1 MDELG
6 AHVSAQGGPEN
17 APGRARDIES
27 HVLQLF
33 TKQPNRWAEPKISDK
48 TAAAFKAARVE
59 HGIQAVAS
67 HDSYLINLSTPDEGQ
82 WKRSVACFTGE
93 LQRCTALGVEFVVTH
108 PGNAT
113 DKDFSRGLAK
123 NAEGVTAALE
133 AVPGSTMVLLEI
145 TAGSG
150 TSVGATFENLA
161 TIVQAVSEPH
171 RERVGIC
178 FDTCHAF
185 AAGYDLIEDW
195 DGVWSHFDDIIG
207 LDRLRFFHLN
217 DSQHPLGCRKDR
229 HADIGEGHLG
239 ERPFQALMNDDRLK
253 HVPKVLETPKGDDGI
268 SGDLENLA
276 RLRGYRING

>member
-1 MDELG
+1 MDEIG

-17 APGRARDIES
+17 TPGRARDIGS

-33 TKQPNRWAEPKISDK
+33 TKQPNRWAEPKVSEK
-48 TAAAFKAARVE
+48 TAAAFRAARAE

-82 WKRSVACFTGE
+82 WERSVSSFVGE
-93 LQRCTALGVEFVVTH
+93 IQRCVTLGVEFVVTH

-113 DKDFSRGLAK
+113 DKDFPRGLAA
-123 NAEGVTAALE
+123 NAEGVAAALK
-133 AVPGSTMVLLEI
+133 AVPGETMVLLEI

-150 TSVGATFENLA
+150 TSVGASFENLA
-161 TIVQAVSEPH
+161 SIISGVPEPL

-195 DGVWSHFDDIIG
+195 DGVWAHFDDVIG

-217 DSQHPLGCRKDR
+217 DSQHPLGSRKDR

-239 ERPFQALMNDDRLK
+239 ERPFQALMTDPRF
-253 HVPKVLETPKGDDGI
+253 HHIPKVLETPKGDDGI
-268 SGDLENLA
+268 SGDLKNLA
-276 RLRGYRING
+276 RLRGYRAEG